1 MAIVN
6 KQQQAIHDAIDPKG
20 AQIRELQKELQV
32 EKQHREILRQEL
44 NAANEARRKLHWLQD
59 QGILLETPEGMR
71 YLKDEE
77 FDEFLKSL
85 PKFGDSMAGMLAQA
99 MQNTKDQLAANI
111 LNNLFDETYEEH
123 SKQIAKE
130 LTDDPNT

>member
-20 AQIRELQKELQV
+20 AQIRELQKELKDRDARI
-32 EKQHREILRQEL
+32 ERL
-44 NAANEARRKLHWLQD
+44 NKNLSKTYEDTLKLHWLKEH
-59 QGILLETPEGMR
+59 GVMIETPDGMR

-85 PKFGDSMAGMLAQA
+85 PKFGDSMAGMIAQA
-99 MQNTKDQLAANI
+99 MQNTKNQLSANI
-111 LNNLFDETYEEH
+111 LNKLFDETYEE
-123 SKQIAKE
+123 
-130 LTDDPNT
+130 

>member
-6 KQQQAIHDAIDPKG
+6 KQQQAIQDAIDPKG
-20 AQIRELQKELQV
+20 AQIRELQKELKDRDARI
-32 EKQHREILRQEL
+32 EWLSKNLREIYEDT
-44 NAANEARRKLHWLQD
+44 RKLNWLKEH
-59 QGILLETPEGMR
+59 GVMIETPDGMR

-85 PKFGDSMAGMLAQA
+85 PKFGDSMVGMLAQA

-130 LTDDPNT
+130 LTDGPNT